1 MKILVFNCGSSSIK
15 FKLFEMP
22 AETLLAE
29 GLVQRV
35 GSSNASAALK
45 TTKGKVEFD
54 WSIPDYPTGFSIIK
68 EMLLDPKQG
77 ALENLS
83 EVEACGHRVVHGG
96 ENYGGSMRIDE
107 DLEAGIEA
115 VFELAPLH
123 NPPNLTG
130 IQQARLIFGKI
141 PQVACFDTA
150 FHQTIPEV
158 AYRYALPE
166 SFYTEMQI
174 RRYGFHGMSH
184 QFVARKA
191 AEMLGR
197 HKYDVNLITC
207 HLGNGSS
214 LTAIRDGHSVDTSMG
229 LTPLEGL
236 VMGTR
241 SGDLD
246 PGILFYLQRKGYDA
260 DQLDKLLNK
269 ESGLLGVS
277 GSSNDVRDLELKA
290 EGGDAKAELAL
301 DIFAYRIRKYIGAY
315 LAVLNRVDAIV
326 FTGGIGENGIAM
338 RSRILKNL
346 DHLGIEVDESRN
358 VNHTGIQ
365 GEFQAAGARI
375 KLMVIPT
382 SEELAIARDTYKLTT
397 HQKHHNR

>member
-1 MKILVFNCGSSSIK
+1 MKVLVFNCGSSSIK

-22 AETLLAE
+22 EETLVAE
-29 GLVQRV
+29 GAIQRV
-35 GSSNASAALK
+35 GAENAQASLK
-45 TTKGKVEFD
+45 TQHRNVEKEL
-54 WSIPDYPTGFSIIK
+54 SIPDYPAGFALIRD
-68 EMLLDPKQG
+68 MLLDREHG
-77 ALENLS
+77 VLRSLD

-96 ENYGGSMRIDE
+96 ESYCGSMIIDS

-130 IQQARLIFGKI
+130 IQQARQIFGEI
-141 PQVACFDTA
+141 PMVACFDTA
-150 FHQTIPEV
+150 FHQTLPER

-166 SFYTEMQI
+166 ELYQDLKI

-184 QFVARKA
+184 QYVARRA
-191 AEMLGR
+191 AKLLGR

-214 LTAIRDGHSVDTSMG
+214 VAAIRDGHSVDTSMG

-246 PGILFYLQRKGYDA
+246 PGILFFLSRKGYGPD
-260 DQLDKLLNK
+260 DLDTLLNK
-269 ESGLLGVS
+269 KSGLLGVS

-290 EGGDAKAELAL
+290 DGGDERAELAL
-301 DIFAYRIRKYIGAY
+301 EIFAYRIRKYIGAY
-315 LAVLNRVDAIV
+315 MAVLNRVDAIV
-326 FTGGIGENGIAM
+326 FTGGIGENGAAM
-338 RSRILKNL
+338 RGRILEDL
-346 DHLGIEVDESRN
+346 DQLGIGVDESRN
-358 VNHTGIQ
+358 MVYSGME
-365 GEFQAAGARI
+365 GDFQSPGSKV
-375 KLMVIPT
+375 KLLVIPT
-382 SEELAIARDTYKLTT
+382 NEELAIARDTHELSNK
-397 HQKHHNR
+397 